1 MYSLLLRNVADL
13 IAIITLRNPTQKM
26 LKKELKIM
34 SSWIHMYLIVLVNC
48 RTERDLNKVTG
59 NNGMK
64 ARAMIIQQFLNIE
77 QSGT

>member
-34 SSWIHMYLIVLVNC
+34 LSWIHMYLIVLVNC